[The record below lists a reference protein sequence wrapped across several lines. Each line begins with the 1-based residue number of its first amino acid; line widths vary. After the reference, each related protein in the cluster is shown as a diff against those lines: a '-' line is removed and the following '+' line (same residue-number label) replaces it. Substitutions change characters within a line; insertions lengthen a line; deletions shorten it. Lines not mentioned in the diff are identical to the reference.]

1 MSSKH
6 KQESKWVIFT
16 SIYAPD
22 LIVYDELVQVILMKS
37 TTQSAL

>member
-1 MSSKH
+1 MGH
-6 KQESKWVIFT
+6 
-16 SIYAPD
+16 IYFNIAPD

>member
-1 MSSKH
+1 MSS

-22 LIVYDELVQVILMKS
+22 LIAYDLLVQVILMKS
-37 TTQSAL
+37 TTQSIL